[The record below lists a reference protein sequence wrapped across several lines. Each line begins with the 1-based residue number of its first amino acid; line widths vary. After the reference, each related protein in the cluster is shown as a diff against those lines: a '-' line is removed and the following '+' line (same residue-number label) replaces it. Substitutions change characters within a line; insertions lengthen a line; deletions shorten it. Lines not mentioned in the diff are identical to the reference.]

1 MNKLLRA
8 NFLHLRKNRYFWLGI
23 VIMIFYSITYS
34 FGQYRNMKRYDTDV
48 PLEVVFF
55 GSHVMIGV
63 LIAAFCSMFT
73 GTEYSDGT
81 IRNKLI
87 VGCCRRDIYIT
98 NFITCT
104 VAGVLMNFAYMFTSS
119 LIGIPLFGLFD
130 MKWYEVIVYML
141 NGVLMTAALASIFS
155 MLSMLNQNKSLV
167 AIISVVSMFGLIF
180 LTIYITM
187 KLGAPEFMEGVSNVI
202 TNGDTITQTIEMIP
216 NPNYLTPSQRNV
228 YEFIFNFLPT
238 GQGVQISNVEIG
250 SPLEIGIYS
259 VIITVI
265 MNIIGIAGFR
275 RKDLK

>member
-8 NFLHLRKNRYFWLGI
+8 NFLHLRKNRYFWFGI
-23 VIMIFYSITYS
+23 MIMIFYGIFYS
-34 FGQYRNMKRYDTDV
+34 FGQYRNMKRNDFDI

-87 VGCCRRDIYIT
+87 VGCRRRDIYLS
-98 NFITCT
+98 NFITCAA
-104 VAGVLMNFAYMFTSS
+104 AGILMNFAYMFTSS

-130 MKWYEVIVYML
+130 MSWYDVMIYTL

-187 KLGAPEFMEGVSNVI
+187 KLGAPEFTEGVSNVI

-216 NPNYLTPSQRNV
+216 NPNYLTPSQRSV

-238 GQGVQISNVEIG
+238 GQGTQISNVEIG
-250 SPLEIGIYS
+250 SPFEIGIYS

-265 MNIIGIAGFR
+265 MNFIGLLGFR

>member
-1 MNKLLRA
+1 MSKLLRA
-8 NFLHLRKNRYFWLGI
+8 NFLHMRKNRYFWFGI
-23 VIMIFYSITYS
+23 IIMMLYGVIYSL
-34 FGQYRNMKRYDTDV
+34 GQYKNMRQYDFEV

-55 GSHVMIGV
+55 GSHVMVGV

-87 VGCCRRDIYIT
+87 VGCRRRDIYLA
-98 NFITCT
+98 NFITCAA
-104 VAGVLMNFAYMFTSS
+104 AGVFMNFAYMFASG

-130 MKWYEVIVYML
+130 MKWYDVILYTL

-167 AIISVVSMFGLIF
+167 AIVSVVSMFGLIF
-180 LTIYITM
+180 LTIYLTM
-187 KLGAPEFMEGVSNVI
+187 KLGAPEFMEGVSNVV

-216 NPNYLTPSQRNV
+216 NPSYLKPEQRSV
-228 YEFIFNFLPT
+228 YEFLFNFLPT

-259 VIITVI
+259 VMITVL
-265 MNIIGIAGFR
+265 MNIIGILGFR